1 MKFSV
6 HSDIFDRFPGL
17 ILGIVVVSG
26 INNRGQSGDLQRKI
40 RRKEEEIK
48 KSILS
53 EALSLHPNIKAWRS
67 AYAAFGAKPK
77 KYKSSVESLFRM
89 VLKGIELRSINVL
102 VDIYNYVSLEHM
114 IPLGG
119 DDLDRV
125 DGDITLCFALGD
137 EPFTRL
143 NSLEVEK
150 VKEGEVIYMDNHEVL
165 CRRWNWRECDKT
177 KLTPETQNAVLVL
190 EGLPPVRYE
199 DITSAAKDLRVLIRK
214 YCGGE
219 AQEFFL
225 DVSRPE
231 REFSFFSQ

>member
-26 INNRGQSGDLQRKI
+26 IDNRGQSGDLQRKI

-53 EALSLHPNIKAWRS
+53 EALSLHPNIKAWHS

-150 VKEGEVIYMDNHEVL
+150 VKEGEVVYMDNHEVL

-199 DITSAAKDLRVLIRK
+199 DITSAAKDLSVLIRK